1 MADPEHP
8 DIAQFVERLGGA
20 LASAGMALQ
29 PSRAFAALL
38 AADGGRLTAA
48 ELAAAL
54 GISPSAVSGAV
65 SYLAQVGLMRRER
78 ERGSRRDVYVVADDA
93 WHDAV
98 LRKDQTYGPIMA
110 ALADGIR
117 ACEGRP
123 EAQARMAL
131 SLEFLDFVS
140 TEIDGVIARWEERR
154 RAAAPGRAPDAAAG

>member
-1 MADPEHP
+1 MAGPEHP
-8 DIAQFVERLGGA
+8 DVAQYVERLGGA

-48 ELAAAL
+48 ELATTLA
-54 GISPSAVSGAV
+54 ISPSAVSSAV

-110 ALADGIR
+110 ALSDGIR

-131 SLEFLDFVS
+131 SLEFLEFVS
-140 TEIDGVIARWEERR
+140 AEMDGVIARWEDRR
-154 RAAAPGRAPDAAAG
+154 RAAGGNALTDAAAG